1 MKNRKADMKKSI
13 FCLSLLSGTFAGAT
27 IFRITKCK
35 QKKARALGQH
45 VPYGVYEAVVKRPM
59 DIVVSGLMLIVLLP
73 LILGTA
79 VMVRFR
85 LGSPVIFAQERPGL
99 NGKLF
104 KLYKF
109 RSMTDAR
116 NMNGELLSDEL
127 RLTPF
132 GSKLRSTS
140 IDELPELWNVLKG
153 DMTLV
158 GPRPLLAEYLPRYN
172 QYHARRHEV
181 RPGITG
187 LAQVSGRNRLS
198 WQEKFD
204 DDVRYVD
211 RITFIGDCRIIFDT
225 MKTVLKRDGI
235 SSETSVTM
243 EKFMGEQ
250 DEAG

>member
-1 MKNRKADMKKSI
+1 M
-13 FCLSLLSGTFAGAT
+13 F
-27 IFRITKCK
+27 
-35 QKKARALGQH
+35 
-45 VPYGVYEAVVKRPM
+45 
-59 DIVVSGLMLIVLLP
+59 
-73 LILGTA
+73 
-79 VMVRFR
+79 
-85 LGSPVIFAQERPGL
+85 FAQERPGL

-116 NMNGELLSDEL
+116 NTNGEVLSDEL

-158 GPRPLLAEYLPRYN
+158 GPRPLLAEYLPRYS

-243 EKFMGEQ
+243 EKFTGEQ